1 MLRSTDHHQQHERWL
16 PLTRKLIQ
24 SKIADIDLDPD
35 SLSQVED
42 AFISTGVLKSRTFM
56 TRPDL

>member
-1 MLRSTDHHQQHERWL
+1 MLPSTDHHQQHERWL

-35 SLSQVED
+35 SLSQVKA
-42 AFISTGVLKSRTFM
+42 AFVSG
-56 TRPDL
+56 D